1 MLATVRSVLNLL
13 RPTER
18 FAFWSL
24 VVGRALV
31 SVLDLLG
38 ILLVGVVAAIG
49 ATQLENASG
58 PTRVFG
64 IQVPELRSTELALL
78 VAAVLA
84 IFIVKAALAISL
96 SRALTAVIAGIEA
109 RNAVALATHLLSG
122 SLTDMQRL
130 SRDDM
135 QFALTESIK
144 FTFTGILN
152 NVAAI
157 VVETFLLAIIAVT
170 FFVVDPVVAAFAVAY
185 FALVTV
191 GLQSGVNRVLQRAG
205 TEAAESA
212 KTTLRV
218 LGDTLDTFREVAVLQ
233 RREQFLGRI
242 GEARTTS
249 ARAGA
254 KVQFLY
260 SLPRYVIETA
270 LIVGVVVFVGQ
281 QLLTGQLTSGLATLG
296 VFLAGS
302 VRVMGALLPLQSSVS
317 GLKVNVPL
325 SETARA
331 LLRELPGLPRALE
344 ASTATAASATSHDG
358 VGVMAGEIDAPAAVE
373 VLSVSYQYP
382 DSNATVLKKVS
393 LSIAAGSFAAIIGP
407 SGAGKTTLV
416 EIILGLTQPLNGHVL
431 VDGIDPQAM
440 RRLSPGRISYVPQR
454 PGLVSG
460 TIADNVAIGVARSD
474 IDRDRV
480 RAVLQQAQLL
490 GFIDALPQGIDTP
503 VGKQAD
509 AFSGGQVQRIGL
521 ARALYVAP
529 RLLVLD
535 EATSA
540 LDAATEAAI
549 SATLRS
555 LRGDL
560 TVIVIAHR
568 LSTVQRADS
577 VVVLDHGQVIA
588 QGDFASV
595 RRSVPM
601 VADYVKLMSFDDD
614 AEKQEEPQAG

>member
-1 MLATVRSVLNLL
+1 
-13 RPTER
+13 
-18 FAFWSL
+18 
-24 VVGRALV
+24 
-31 SVLDLLG
+31 VLDLLG

-58 PTRVFG
+58 PTSVFG
-64 IQVPELRSTELALL
+64 IEVPELRSTELALL

-84 IFIVKAALAISL
+84 IFIMKAALAISL

-130 SRDDM
+130 SREEM
-135 QFALTESIK
+135 QFALTESIR

-152 NVAAI
+152 NFAAI
-157 VVETFLLAIIAVT
+157 LVETFLLVIIAVT

-205 TEAAESA
+205 TEAVESA
-212 KTTLRV
+212 KNTLRV

-233 RREQFLGRI
+233 RREQFLRRI
-242 GEARTTS
+242 GEARTIS

-254 KVQFLY
+254 KTQFLY

-281 QLLTGQLTSGLATLG
+281 QLLTGQLTNGLATLG

-317 GLKVNVPL
+317 NLKVNVPL
-325 SETARA
+325 SATARA
-331 LLRELPGLPRALE
+331 LLRELPGSPRTAE
-344 ASTATAASATSHDG
+344 ASTETAASAASPDG

-382 DSNATVLKKVS
+382 DSNATVLEKIT

-416 EIILGLTQPLNGHVL
+416 EIILGLTQPLDGHVL

-440 RRLSPGRISYVPQR
+440 RLLSPGRISYVPQR

-460 TIADNVAIGVARSD
+460 TIADNVAIGVASSD
-474 IDRDRV
+474 INRDRV

-490 GFIDALPQGIDTP
+490 GFIDSLPQGIDTP

-549 SATLRS
+549 SATLRA

-601 VADYVKLMSFDDD
+601 VAEYVKLMSFDDD
-614 AEKQEEPQAG
+614 AEKQKESQAG